1 MNPTQN
7 NLIGPVLPPVQGPQ
21 LPPAAQQA
29 TQTTTQ
35 PVVPVA
41 KPDISGLISQTPDN
55 SVITSA
61 DLKPVQQTQ
70 LPQPNQ
76 AVTSTPAPNYAQQF
90 INTLEAPKTEAQGV
104 QGNAINQILSNL
116 GGLQGESTFRN
127 EALEQQNYAQKL
139 QEYQNIN
146 TQVLAKQ
153 ADIELV
159 RDLRNEERR
168 DTLLPF
174 AQLGQAKISGDAT
187 IKRALLNAEIG
198 VLNASAIAKQGDI
211 NLAIYL
217 ANQAVETKYAPYR
230 ENIAMWESVLE
241 TIKPTLDADQQKQ
254 AAVQQIKADAAMRE
268 IEKEEQKEKSI
279 QSLALEAAKNG
290 AGAATIKA
298 ITASASM
305 DDAILA
311 AGSSIAQ
318 GNSQVVKLD
327 NGNTLLIDGNT
338 GKVIKNF
345 GGAKSTGLFSAA
357 TEYSPLIDL
366 ASNLEGTVS
375 GRKAVKE
382 QLGRM
387 MENENYT
394 AAYAQIENTVENS
407 LTGDVKQ
414 RFANARNLSG
424 SITNI
429 RSKVKEFEEA
439 GGDTGLLV
447 GKAEKIKRKLLGVTD
462 NPLLTTLATELER
475 EFQTYRNIMTGA
487 AFTPAESAD
496 YESVNPSTG
505 KSIDLNL
512 AVIDGVL
519 NQLNSQRESVVDARL
534 PGASDIRN
542 ISRVPEKAAEA
553 ATSLNQIYS
562 AGSEEAVAITEKLLD
577 EGFSDQDVLDYLD
590 SNNIQ

>member
-1 MNPTQN
+1 MNPEQN
-7 NLIGPVLPPVQGPQ
+7 NLIGPQLPPV
-21 LPPAAQQA
+21 AAQQA
-29 TQTTTQ
+29 TQPTTQ

-76 AVTSTPAPNYAQQF
+76 AVTSTTAPNYTQQL

-153 ADIELV
+153 AEVGKSDIELV

-174 AQLGQAKISGDAT
+174 AQLGQARITGDAT

-211 NLAIYL
+211 NLAINL

-268 IEKEEQKEKSI
+268 IEKEEQREKAVQEIITRAIPNAPAGVVAQANAIAQQGGSSLDV
-279 QSLALEAAKNG
+279 SLALGKYG
-290 AGAATIKA
+290 G
-298 ITASASM
+298 
-305 DDAILA
+305 DYLGDAVKRA
-311 AGSSIAQ
+311 NIAQ
-318 GNSQVVKLD
+318 SQASTRKSNAEIDRIRKEVASSEAPINPAMFSNTPTGFASKLLSTSGKEGNLTVTERGQLSKMSS
-327 NGNTLLIDGNT
+327 
-338 GKVIKNF
+338 VI
-345 GGAKSTGLFSAA
+345 S
-357 TEYSPLIDL
+357 
-366 ASNLEGTVS
+366 
-375 GRKAVKE
+375 
-382 QLGRM
+382 QLG
-387 MENENYT
+387 
-394 AAYAQIENTVENS
+394 S
-407 LTGDVKQ
+407 LEANLANKNKTG
-414 RFANARNLSG
+414 F
-424 SITNI
+424 
-429 RSKVKEFEEA
+429 
-439 GGDTGLLV
+439 
-447 GKAEKIKRKLLGVTD
+447 IKGRVNKLLG
-462 NPLLTTLATELER
+462 
-475 EFQTYRNIMTGA
+475 
-487 AFTPAESAD
+487 
-496 YESVNPSTG
+496 
-505 KSIDLNL
+505 DLNL
-512 AVIDGVL
+512 DADITTINAQIQALIPNVARGIYGEVGVLTDADIENYKKTVANLTFSGDQNDAVLALTLKNALRSYEGVL
-519 NQLNSQRESVVDARL
+519 NTASNS
-534 PGASDIRN
+534 N
-542 ISRVPEKAAEA
+542 IDVSGW
-553 ATSLNQIYS
+553 T
-562 AGSEEAVAITEKLLD
+562 
-577 EGFSDQDVLDYLD
+577 QDYV
-590 SNNIQ
+590 NIQKRVFEIEDRIGVSKSAVDGLIADNAELLPAIKELYEQGFTDGEILQALGAR